1 MSQREGRDPGSGAF
15 PTDPTRGNGPP
26 DEPVPVPPPA
36 AEVIFGERV
45 ELASRFAS
53 HLADTGISHGLI
65 GPREV
70 PRLWDRHI
78 LNCAVIS
85 DEIETEASVIDV
97 GSGAGL
103 PGLALAIAR
112 PDLTVTLIEPME
124 RRTAWLEAVIADLG
138 LDVTVVRARAE
149 EMHGRLTADVVSARA
164 VAALGRL
171 AGWCLPLTSV
181 GGRLVAMKGSSAERE
196 IEAARVEI
204 ERLGGGNP
212 RVRLCGSK
220 VLGEPTTVVVVD
232 KVAEGR
238 VSARKRGAPQR
249 SRRPQG

>member
-1 MSQREGRDPGSGAF
+1 M
-15 PTDPTRGNGPP
+15 
-26 DEPVPVPPPA
+26 
-36 AEVIFGERV
+36 
-45 ELASRFAS
+45 ELASRFAR

-78 LNCAVIS
+78 LNCAVIA
-85 DEIETEASVIDV
+85 DEIETDSSVIDV

-124 RRTAWLEAVIADLG
+124 RRTAWLDMVITDLAV
-138 LDVTVVRARAE
+138 DVTVLRARAE
-149 EMHGRLTADVVSARA
+149 ELHGRLTADVVTARA
-164 VAALGRL
+164 VAALDRL
-171 AGWCLPLTSV
+171 ARWCLPLTTV

-196 IEAARVEI
+196 IEEARVAI
-204 ERLGGGNP
+204 QRLGGGNP
-212 RVRLCGSK
+212 RVRVCGAQ
-220 VLGEPTTVVVVD
+220 VLDEPTTVVVVD

-238 VSARKRGAPQR
+238 TSARTKKQKNEQTKKQTNKGSSHRSGRAKDERRGGVR
-249 SRRPQG
+249 SPDTPRAGRDVGYGDGPGQAMT